1 MVAGAERTI
10 VAVKAGAHLYGTATA
25 RSDLDIKSVFLP
37 SAREI
42 LLQQVRPGISTK
54 RSPKRDHGPS
64 DEDAE
69 SHSLQR
75 FFELLMTGHPMAI
88 ELLFAPDAFMLIP
101 PDPLWREVQ
110 ALGPRLVTR
119 RAGVFLRY
127 CHQQAEKFGA
137 RAERLTT
144 AKRVLAV
151 LLLREATHGTAARLE
166 QIAPELEALAG
177 SSQHIA
183 LIDIA
188 AESGRI
194 VRHFEVCGRKAPF
207 TATIRVA
214 REMTERP
221 LAAYGQRAREA
232 ARLDGLDWKALSHAV
247 RIGREAIELFRR
259 VVPHGPTFFPA
270 RLSRAT
276 ARDQAWRSFLWRGDE
291 RNRGAARRGWACGG
305 RVDAAGTAGRRSGR
319 SADPAGLPEPGAG
332 ISEMT
337 AGPRLSQPWPAGRH
351 PTCRIEGR
359 PITSLGARSLRPGL
373 TRQGL

>member
-25 RSDLDIKSVFLP
+25 RSDLDIRSVFLP

-42 LLQQVRPGISTK
+42 LLQQVRPGIFTK
-54 RSPKRDHGPS
+54 RSFERDGGPS
-64 DEDAE
+64 ADDAE

-75 FFELLMTGHPMAI
+75 FLGLLMAGHPMAI
-88 ELLFAPDAFMLIP
+88 ELLFAPDAFMLLP

-119 RAGVFLRY
+119 PAGVFVRY
-127 CHQQAEKFGA
+127 CRQQAEKFGA
-137 RAERLTT
+137 RAERLAT
-144 AKRVLAV
+144 ARRVLAV
-151 LLLREATHGTAARLE
+151 LLLREAIHGTAARLE
-166 QIAPELEALAG
+166 QIAPELEALAR

-183 LIDIA
+183 LVDIA
-188 AESGRI
+188 AESGRV

-207 TATIRVA
+207 TATIRLA
-214 REMTERP
+214 REMTERL
-221 LAAYGQRAREA
+221 LAAYGERAREA
-232 ARLDGLDWKALSHAV
+232 ARQDGLDWKALSHAV

-276 ARDQAWRSFLWRGDE
+276 ARDQAWRRFLWRGDE

-305 RVDAAGTAGRRSGR
+305 RVDAAGTARPGRGR

-332 ISEMT
+332 ESGMT
-337 AGPRLSQPWPAGRH
+337 AGPRL
-351 PTCRIEGR
+351 
-359 PITSLGARSLRPGL
+359 RSLRPG
-373 TRQGL
+373 RPGKACSRCVHCIQC